1 MTKTNALMYFSA
13 FFVHTVLIGTLYSV
27 LSYTVPKAHNL
38 LQVNDYTFYSVMY
51 MLSVTVLQ
59 GKAI

>member
-1 MTKTNALMYFSA
+1 MYFSA
-13 FFVHTVLIGTLYSV
+13 FFCTHSFNWDPIQCFKPYC
-27 LSYTVPKAHNL
+27 PKAHNL

-51 MLSVTVLQ
+51 MLSVLQ

>member
-1 MTKTNALMYFSA
+1 MYFSA

-27 LSYTVPKAHNL
+27 LSHTVPKAHNL

-51 MLSVTVLQ
+51 MPSVTVLQ